1 MDEEVSVGETTAG
14 AAGVSVLAPPEVRA
28 LIARLGG
35 TLYVWKSVHG
45 CCTGKVAL
53 LETGAGPPPVGL
65 RFRRIDAGGF
75 GVEMDVRALAS
86 LHTLE
91 LEAGRRGSVKAFW
104 NGQGW
109 VG

>member
-14 AAGVSVLAPPEVRA
+14 AAAVSVLAPPEVRA
-28 LIARLGG
+28 IIARLGG
-35 TLYVWKSVHG
+35 TVYVWKSVHG

-65 RFRRIDAGGF
+65 RFRRIDACGF